1 MWEAKKV
8 VLDSTKDLSYLTKNR
23 ESLLEENKKLLEENS
38 SLKISM
44 IDYQILKNEND
55 KLKELLGKIT
65 TNHDFILS
73 NILVKP
79 NYSPYDTLIID
90 VGQDGNILEGF
101 PVYTNGNIPIGI
113 ISKVYTQTSLVELY
127 SNPGRVTSGILDG
140 SNVSVELIGRGGG
153 NFEMSIPFEL
163 IAPKGTIILLPNI
176 QPEIIAIVEEEIS
189 DPTDPV
195 KKIILR
201 SPINIQNQK
210 WVQVK
215 KN

>member
-8 VLDSTKDLSYLTKNR
+8 VQDSTKDISYLTRTKSSILEDNKN
-23 ESLLEENKKLLEENS
+23 LLEENS

-55 KLKELLGKIT
+55 KLKELLGKIPT
-65 TNHDFILS
+65 KYDFILS

-90 VGQDGNILEGF
+90 VGISEGITEGLI
-101 PVYTNGNIPIGI
+101 VYTNGNIPIGV
-113 ISKVYTQTSLVELY
+113 ISKVYTKTSLVELY
-127 SNPGRVTSGILDG
+127 SNPSRVTSGIIDEL
-140 SNVSVELIGRGGG
+140 NVSVELIGRGGA
-153 NFEMSIPFEL
+153 NFEMSVPLEL
-163 IAPKGTIILLPNI
+163 IIPKGAMILLPGN
-176 QPEIIAIVEEEIS
+176 QPEVVAIVEEEIS
-189 DPTDPV
+189 TPTDPI

-201 SPINIQNQK
+201 SPVNIQNQK